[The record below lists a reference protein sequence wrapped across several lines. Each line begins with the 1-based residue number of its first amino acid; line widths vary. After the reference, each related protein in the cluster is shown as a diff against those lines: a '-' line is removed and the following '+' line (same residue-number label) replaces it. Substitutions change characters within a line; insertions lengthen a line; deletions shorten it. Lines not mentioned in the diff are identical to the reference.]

1 MRPQG
6 SPYLYFFNLVL
17 IALFASCLE
26 TIRSCL
32 ETMRSYLD
40 KSLELVL
47 YPRILVNG
55 MMFFSRQ

>member
-26 TIRSCL
+26 TV
-32 ETMRSYLD
+32 RSYLE